1 VRIVR
6 IFNTYG
12 PRMRLNDGRVVPA
25 FVTQALAGED
35 FTVFGDGTQTRSF
48 CYVQDLVDGLLRLA
62 LSDVE
67 DPVNVGNPVEMTILE
82 FAEAVRTAAGGG
94 GRIVFRPLPADD
106 PKQRQPDIGRARA
119 LLGWEPHVGLREGL
133 DQTIA
138 WFRKQDGGRLAGI
151 GVRRMAG
158 P

>member
-1 VRIVR
+1 
-6 IFNTYG
+6 
-12 PRMRLNDGRVVPA
+12 
-25 FVTQALAGED
+25 
-35 FTVFGDGTQTRSF
+35 
-48 CYVQDLVDGLLRLA
+48 
-62 LSDVE
+62 VE

>member
-1 VRIVR
+1 MVR

-25 FVTQALAGED
+25 FVSQALAGED

-62 LSDVE
+62 LSDLQ
-67 DPVNVGNPVEMTILE
+67 DPVNIGNPDEMTILE
-82 FAEAVRTAAGGG
+82 FAEAVRAAAGGG
-94 GRIVFRPLPADD
+94 GKIVFRPLPADD
-106 PKQRQPDIGRARA
+106 PKQRQPDIGRARS
-119 LLGWEPHVGLREGL
+119 LLGWEPHIGLEEGL
-133 DQTIA
+133 GRTIA
-138 WFRKQDGGRLAGI
+138 WFREQESRGLPGAA
-151 GVRRMAG
+151 VRRMAA